1 LKKIKIILTEDD
13 EDDRFL
19 FSQALTDSGIEA
31 ELTNVTDGIQ
41 LIDHLLNFNEAPVPD
56 VVFLDLNM
64 PGMDGKSCL
73 KEIRRHEN
81 LSSIPIIILSTS
93 SRAKDITDTYE
104 YGANKY
110 IAKMLFYA
118 GSEICLARL
127 FAGDWRQRLSRPSM
141 ETFCQI
147 D

>member
-1 LKKIKIILTEDD
+1 LKKIKITLTEDD
-13 EDDRFL
+13 EDDLFF

-41 LIDHLLNFNEAPVPD
+41 LIDHLLSFNEAPVPD

-73 KEIRRHEN
+73 KEIRRHDN
-81 LSSIPIIILSTS
+81 LLSIPIIILSTS
-93 SRAKDITDTYE
+93 SRSKDITDTYE

-110 IAKMLFYA
+110 ISKMLFYA
-118 GSEICLARL
+118 GSVTCLTRL
-127 FAGDWRQRLSRPSM
+127 FAGDWRQRLSRPTM

>member
-1 LKKIKIILTEDD
+1 LKKIKITLTEDD
-13 EDDRFL
+13 EDDQFF

-41 LIDHLLNFNEAPVPD
+41 LIDHLLNFSKAPVTD

-64 PGMDGKSCL
+64 PGLDGKSCL

-93 SRAKDITDTYE
+93 SRAKDITDAYE

-110 IAKMLFYA
+110 IVKMQFYA
-118 GSEICLARL
+118 GSVPCLTKL